1 MLGDLVANLK
11 VPDLDDAIAFYEGKL
26 GLPVAD
32 RRRLMPGHED
42 VVIQAGDATICL
54 EVGAG
59 GGSDTPISFE
69 VQDVEATVAELRS
82 RGVVPE
88 EYDLP
93 SFKTVE
99 ESRRLAGCRPRGSR
113 TRAETW
119 SESLRACAPRTR
131 SKARCLFSKC
141 PPASGPR
148 SHSALRRPQ
157 SRP

>member
-93 SFKTVE
+93 SFKTVDGVATLGGLQAAWIKDPGGNLVGIIT
-99 ESRRLAGCRPRGSR
+99 RVR
-113 TRAETW
+113 TSDQVE
-119 SESLRACAPRTR
+119 
-131 SKARCLFSKC
+131 
-141 PPASGPR
+141 G
-148 SHSALRRPQ
+148 
-157 SRP
+157 